1 MFQLNQTYTT
11 AEFLKEVGISANTW
25 KKATTRERYVEYL
38 KNFINYTVTPSGRS
52 NLYTITEIYFPYVK
66 PNFKKKSGGTIVQ
79 QIKEKFNIVWK
90 VNEPETCTRVAAKLI
105 ADNLID
111 SISEDFVRK
120 KVTEIRDEKYG
131 KPGSKG
137 GPEGQCYYIR
147 AKMYRNQDKPLYY
160 DKDKKPVW
168 DKSKYTYELLSSED
182 REQLTTIHSKWYPN
196 DIEKMDTLREGLE
209 KQEIKSIQEISD
221 LILEKDLTKDER
233 SQKFLDYTAELAAAM
248 HCDWIVRATMVKET
262 IVPWAESVEQSD
274 CMAAN
279 PKFFK

>member
-11 AEFLKEVGISANTW
+11 TEFLKEIGISANTW
-25 KKATTRERYVEYL
+25 KKAATRERYTEYL
-38 KNFINYTVTPSGRS
+38 KNFINYTVTSSGRS
-52 NLYTITEIYFPYVK
+52 NLYTITEIYQDYIK
-66 PNFKKKSGGTIVQ
+66 PNFKKKSNTVVKQVQ
-79 QIKEKFNIVWK
+79 KAFNSVWR
-90 VNEPETCTRVAAKLI
+90 VNEPETCTRVAAIMLKT
-105 ADNLID
+105 NQVN
-111 SISEDFVRK
+111 SISEHAVADIISG
-120 KVTEIRDEKYG
+120 IRDEKYG
-131 KPGSKG
+131 KPGSSG
-137 GPEGQCYYIR
+137 GPEGKCYYIR

>member
-11 AEFLKEVGISANTW
+11 AEFVAELGISLDTW
-25 KKATTRERYVEYL
+25 KRKKSRERYVEYL
-38 KNFINYTVTPSGRS
+38 EMFIEYDITTKGRA
-52 NLYTITEIYFPYVK
+52 NLYTITKIYQPYIR
-66 PNFKKKSGGTIVQ
+66 PNFKKKNTV
-79 QIKEKFNIVWK
+79 KFDIQKYFDAIWVKNG
-90 VNEPETCTRVAAKLI
+90 PESCSRVAAKLMLN
-105 ADNLID
+105 NLVD
-111 SISEDFVRK
+111 SNSADFVNK
-120 KVTEIRDEKYG
+120 KVIEVRDEKYG
-131 KPGSKG
+131 KPGSSG
-137 GPEGQCYYIR
+137 GPEGRCYYIR
-147 AKMYRNQDKPLYY
+147 AKMYRNQNKPLYY
-160 DKDKKPVW
+160 DEDKKPVW

-274 CMAAN
+274 CMTAN
-279 PKFFK
+279 PEFFK

>member
-11 AEFLKEVGISANTW
+11 AEFVAELGISLDTW
-25 KKATTRERYVEYL
+25 KRKKSRERYVEYL
-38 KNFINYTVTPSGRS
+38 EIFIEYNITTKGRA
-52 NLYTITEIYFPYVK
+52 NLYTITKIYQPYIR
-66 PNFKKKSGGTIVQ
+66 PNFKKKNTV
-79 QIKEKFNIVWK
+79 KFDIQKHFDAIWVKNG
-90 VNEPETCTRVAAKLI
+90 PETCSRVAAKLI
-105 ADNLID
+105 SNNLVD
-111 SISEDFVRK
+111 SNSADFVNRK
-120 KVTEIRDEKYG
+120 VIEVRDEKYG
-131 KPGSKG
+131 KPGSSG
-137 GPEGQCYYIR
+137 GPEGKCYYIR

-160 DKDKKPVW
+160 DEDKKPVW

-274 CMAAN
+274 CMTAN
-279 PKFFK
+279 PEFFK